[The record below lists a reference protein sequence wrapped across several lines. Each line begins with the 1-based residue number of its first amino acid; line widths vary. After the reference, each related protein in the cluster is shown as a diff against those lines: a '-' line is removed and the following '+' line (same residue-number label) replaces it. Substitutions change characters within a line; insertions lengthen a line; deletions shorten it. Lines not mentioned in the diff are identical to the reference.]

1 MKRIYLMTSLLCIV
15 FFTSRTSFSQSLE
28 HPTVGNV
35 RLGVAL
41 YSFHKQPFEQAIK
54 QAGETGVQYVEGFSF
69 SNMGPGFGNKQMIDA
84 TDGEIAMVRKL
95 LKQNGVKMVSM
106 YVANGKDARDW
117 KRIFDQGKKFGV
129 TYFVCEPETKHLD
142 SIDSLA
148 GIYGIRIAIHQH
160 AKGESAYWHPDSVLA
175 AIKGHRHIGACGDIG
190 HWVRSGL
197 DPVACIKSLAG
208 HIIGLH
214 MKDINQA
221 KEDVD
226 PGTGA
231 IAFEP
236 LFRELK
242 HQKFA
247 GYAQI
252 ECEHNM
258 TDNLK
263 EVKSAFKYYRKM
275 IGKH

>member
-1 MKRIYLMTSLLCIV
+1 MKRVYLIAGLLCLAFMTSL
-15 FFTSRTSFSQSLE
+15 TSSSQSSERL
-28 HPTVGNV
+28 TAGDL

-41 YSFHKQPFEQAIK
+41 YSFHKQPFEEAIK
-54 QAGETGVQYVEGFSF
+54 RAGETGLQYVEGFSF
-69 SNMGPGFGNKQMIDA
+69 SNMGPGFENKQMIDA
-84 TDGEIAMVRKL
+84 TDGEIATIRKT
-95 LKQNGVKMVSM
+95 LKQNGVTMTSM
-106 YVANGKDARDW
+106 YVANGKDTRDW

-129 TYFVCEPETKHLD
+129 KYFVCEPEKKHLNC
-142 SIDSLA
+142 IDSLA

-175 AIKGHRHIGACGDIG
+175 AVKGHPHIGACADIG
-190 HWVRSGL
+190 HWMRSGL
-197 DPVACIKSLAG
+197 DPVVCIKSLAG

-214 MKDINQA
+214 MKDVNRS

-226 PGTGA
+226 PGMGA
-231 IAFEP
+231 VPFES

-242 HQKFA
+242 RQKFD

-258 TDNLK
+258 DNNLK
-263 EVKSAFKYYRKM
+263 NVRFAIDFYRKQ
-275 IGKH
+275 GKK

>member
-1 MKRIYLMTSLLCIV
+1 MKRVYLLASLLGLAFMIIL
-15 FFTSRTSFSQSLE
+15 TSFSRSSEYL
-28 HPTVGNV
+28 PAGNI

-41 YSFHKQPFEQAIK
+41 YSFHKQPFEQALK
-54 QAGETGVQYVEGFSF
+54 RAGETGLKYVEGFSF
-69 SNMGPGFGNKQMIDA
+69 SNMGPGFGNKQMLDA
-84 TDGEIAMVRKL
+84 TDGEIATIRKML
-95 LKQNGVKMVSM
+95 EQNGVTMTSM
-106 YVANGKDARDW
+106 YVTNGKDVRDW
-117 KRIFDQGKKFGV
+117 QRIFDQGKKFGV
-129 TYFVCEPETKHLD
+129 KYFVCEPEKKHLN

-148 GIYGIRIAIHQH
+148 GIYRIKIAIHQH
-160 AKGESAYWHPDSVLA
+160 AKGESTYWHPDSVLA
-175 AIKGHRHIGACGDIG
+175 AVKGHPHIGACADIG

-197 DPVACIKSLAG
+197 DPVACVKSLAG

-214 MKDINQA
+214 IKDVNRS

-231 IAFEP
+231 VPFES

-242 HQKFA
+242 RQKFD

-258 TDNLK
+258 DDNLK
-263 EVKSAFKYYRKM
+263 DVRFAVDFYRKQE
-275 IGKH
+275 KK